1 MRNVVFVLPF
11 VTEGALRFVSGT
23 ANVPGVRLGILAQ
36 DPADKLPPS
45 IRDQISGHWQ
55 VQNAFD
61 PRQITEGVQGI
72 AGQMGPIDRLIGSL
86 EPLQEPLAE
95 VREALGLPGMS
106 PEVARNFRDKAV
118 MKTIFERKGVPCAR
132 HRLAHRREEALDFIA
147 EVGLP
152 VVVKPPAGACS
163 VDTFRL
169 ETPGD
174 LDAYLARMA
183 TEGGPVL
190 FEEFLRGEEH
200 SLDAVTVGGR
210 MVWYSISKYWP
221 SPLTVMENPW
231 MQWCVLS
238 PRHVDVPAYAHIR
251 ETGENAVRALGLT
264 TGLTHM
270 EWFQRPDGSVAVSE
284 IGARPPG
291 AHFMTLLSHAHD
303 VDFHHAWAKL
313 MVDDTFEVPER
324 KYAVGAAYLRGA
336 GTGRVKAVHGI
347 AEANAE
353 IGSLVVEARLP
364 TPGQQQGNAY
374 DGVGFVMLRH
384 EDTELVARAL
394 KRAVEIL
401 RVELE

>member
-1 MRNVVFVLPF
+1 MRNVVFVMPF
-11 VTEGALRFVSGT
+11 VTERALGFASGA
-23 ANVPGVRLGILAQ
+23 ANVHGARLGIVSEE
-36 DPADKLPPS
+36 PADKLPPS
-45 IRDQISGHWQ
+45 LRDRLAGHWQ

-61 PRQITEGVQGI
+61 PRQIADGIQGI
-72 AGQMGPIDRLIGSL
+72 ARRMGPIERVLGML
-86 EPLQEPLAE
+86 EQLQEPLAE
-95 VREALGLPGMS
+95 VQAMLGLPGMS

-118 MKTIFERKGVPCAR
+118 MKAIFESKGVPCAR
-132 HRLAHRREEALDFIA
+132 HRLVHRPEEALDFIS

-152 VVVKPPAGACS
+152 VVVKPPDGAGSAN
-163 VDTFRL
+163 TFRL

-174 LDAYLARMA
+174 LDAYLARMQA
-183 TEGGPVL
+183 ERDPVL

-200 SLDAVTVGGR
+200 SLDAVTVNGR

-238 PRHVDVPAYAHIR
+238 PRHVDVPAYEQIR
-251 ETGENAVRALGLT
+251 ETGERAVRALGLT

-291 AHFMTLLSHAHD
+291 AHFMTLFSHAHD
-303 VDFHHAWAKL
+303 VDFYAAWAKL
-313 MVDDTFEVPER
+313 KVFDTFEVPPR

-353 IGSLVVEARLP
+353 FGSLVVEARLP

-374 DGVGFVMLRH
+374 DGAGFVMLRH
-384 EDTELVARAL
+384 EDTEIVARAL

-401 RVELE
+401 RVELA

>member
-1 MRNVVFVLPF
+1 MPNVVFVLPF

-23 ANVPGVRLGILAQ
+23 ADVPGVRLGVLAQ
-36 DPADKLPPS
+36 DPADKLPS
-45 IRDQISGHWQ
+45 SLRDRLAGHWQ

-61 PRQITEGVQGI
+61 PHQIAEGVRAM

-95 VREALGLPGMS
+95 VRATLGLPGMS
-106 PEVARNFRDKAV
+106 AEVATNFRDKAV
-118 MKTIFERKGVPCAR
+118 MKTVFERNGVPCAR
-132 HRLAHRREEALDFIA
+132 HRLTASRQEALAFIG

-169 ETPGD
+169 DSPADVEAYLGRMRPGD
-174 LDAYLARMA
+174 S
-183 TEGGPVL
+183 PVL

-200 SLDAVTVGGR
+200 SFDAVTVSGR
-210 MVWYSISKYWP
+210 MVWYSVSKYWP

-231 MQWCVLS
+231 IQWCVLS
-238 PRHVDVPAYAHIR
+238 PRHVDVPEYASIR
-251 ETGENAVRALGLT
+251 ATNEKAVAALGLE

-270 EWFQRPDGSVAVSE
+270 EWFQRPDGTVAVSE

-313 MVDDTFEVPER
+313 MVNDTFDEPPR

-353 IGSLVVEARLP
+353 IGPLVIEARLP

-384 EDTELVARAL
+384 PDTEVVAEAL
-394 KRAVEIL
+394 KRTVEL
-401 RVELE
+401 LTVELE